1 MNGAES
7 LVHTLLESGVNVC
20 FTNPGTSEMHFV
32 SALDRIAGMRC
43 VLGLFEGVVTG
54 AADGYWRIADKPA
67 STLLHLGPGLGN
79 GLANL
84 HNAKKARSGVVNVVG
99 EHATYHVPLNAP
111 LTSDIEG
118 VARPMSH
125 WVRTSVSADDIA
137 RDGKAAVAAAR
148 TSPGQI
154 ATLVLPADTAW
165 TELSAGTDATA
176 SGTSALPPAARK
188 VDADRVKA
196 AAATL
201 TGPDTLLLLGGK
213 ALRDGALVSAGRIA
227 ARTGCA
233 LMSEFAVARVQRG
246 AGRVA
251 VARMPYVVEVAQAAL
266 ARFRKVVLVGTTPPV
281 AFFAYP
287 GKPSMLAPPGC
298 EFITLAEP
306 DQDLGDA
313 LAALADRLDASATAP
328 AGIAQLQRPALSAL
342 PGGKNTSEGIA
353 AVLAA
358 LLPEQ
363 AIVVDES
370 VTIGRA
376 FGAATAGAAPHDW
389 LTGCGGAIGYA
400 LPVAVGAAVAA
411 PDRRVVVLEGDGSG
425 MYTPQALWTMAREGL
440 NVTVVVFAN
449 RSYQI
454 LRGELIAVGAGEPGP
469 RANQMLTLDNPTLDW
484 TALARGMGVPATRA
498 DDLAAFADQFARSLA
513 TPGPSLI
520 ELTL

>member
-7 LVHTLLESGVNVC
+7 LVHTLLDSGVDVC

-32 SALDRIAGMRC
+32 SALDRIDGMRC

-67 STLLHLGPGLGN
+67 CTLLHLGPGLGN

-84 HNAKKARSGVVNVVG
+84 HNAKKAHSGIVNIVG

-125 WVRTSVSADDIA
+125 WVHTSRSADDIA
-137 RDGKAAVAAAR
+137 ADGKAAVAAAR

-154 ATLVLPADTAW
+154 ATLILPADTAW
-165 TELSAGTDATA
+165 TELSATA
-176 SGTSALPPAARK
+176 SVPGGGPTAPPAQRPLDAARLE
-188 VDADRVKA
+188 A
-196 AAATL
+196 AAASL
-201 TGPDTLLLLGGK
+201 AGPDTLLLLGGS
-213 ALRDGALVSAGRIA
+213 ALREGALARAGQIA

-233 LMSEFAVARVQRG
+233 LMSEFSAARVQRG
-246 AGRVA
+246 AGRV
-251 VARMPYVVEVAQAAL
+251 VAPRVPYVVAAAQAAL
-266 ARFRKVVLVGTTPPV
+266 ARYRKIVLVGTTPPV

-287 GKPSMLAPPGC
+287 GKPSLLAPEGC
-298 EFITLAEP
+298 EFITLAEV
-306 DQDLGDA
+306 DQNLDQA
-313 LAALADRLDASATAP
+313 LAALADRLGASALAP
-328 AGIAQLQRPALSAL
+328 AGIAARSRPAGAL
-342 PGGKNTSEGIA
+342 PTGKPDAEGIA

-358 LLPEQ
+358 LLPEH

-370 VTIGRA
+370 VTVGRA
-376 FGAATAGAAPHDW
+376 FGSATLGAAPHDW
-389 LTGCGGAIGYA
+389 RTGTGGSIGFA
-400 LPVAVGAAVAA
+400 MPNAVGAALAA

-440 NVTVVVFAN
+440 NTTVVVFAN
-449 RSYQI
+449 RAYQI
-454 LRGELIAVGAGEPGP
+454 LRGELDAVGAGAPGP
-469 RANQMLTLDNPTLDW
+469 RANRMLLLDQPTLDW
-484 TALARGMGVPATRA
+484 VSLARGMGVSATRA
-498 DDLAAFADQFARSLA
+498 EDLAAFADQFARSLA

-520 ELTL
+520 ELVV